1 MNAKRDQDN
10 VIDDSRLWQAVERA
24 REKRKALGIEAP
36 ATDLTAAIRKWE
48 EKEMAKGEEAF
59 ELELEVQVFRP
70 DTVTSVQARLKE
82 VIEEVF
88 AASGLDA
95 LLRGQKPQLVFAQG
109 LATKEGAD
117 TALMVLAFVLHEAPT
132 AWPHLKAFLELLGTR
147 LKKAT
152 PTTINADITIGK
164 KKVHIEGM
172 TPEDAIK
179 VITKEYEVYFQPRRK
194 GG

>member
-1 MNAKRDQDN
+1 MNAKRDEDN
-10 VIDDSRLWQAVERA
+10 VIDYSGLRQAVERV

-36 ATDLTAAIRKWE
+36 ATDLTAAIRKWA
-48 EKEMAKGEEAF
+48 EKEMTMREEAF
-59 ELELEVQVFRP
+59 ELKLEVQAFRP
-70 DTVTSVQARLKE
+70 DTGASVQARLKE
-82 VIEEVF
+82 VIEEVIV
-88 AASGLDA
+88 ASGLDA

-109 LATKEGAD
+109 LPTKEGVD
-117 TALMVLAFVLHEAPT
+117 IALMVLAFALHEAPT

-147 LKKAT
+147 LKKAA

-179 VITKEYEVYFQPRRK
+179 VITKEYEVYFRPRRK
-194 GG
+194 G

>member
-1 MNAKRDQDN
+1 MNQERNEGN
-10 VIDDSRLWQAVERA
+10 VIDDSGLWQAVERA
-24 REKRKALGIEAP
+24 REKREALGIEAP
-36 ATDLTAAIRKWE
+36 ATDLKAAIRKWE
-48 EKEMAKGEEAF
+48 EKEMAMGEEAF
-59 ELELEVQVFRP
+59 ELELEVPVFRP
-70 DTVTSVQARLKE
+70 HTVGSVQARLKE
-82 VIEEVF
+82 AIEEVV

-95 LLRGQKPQLVFAQG
+95 LLRGQEPQLVFAQG
-109 LATKEGAD
+109 LATKEGVD

-179 VITKEYEVYFQPRRK
+179 VITEKYEVYFRPRYK
-194 GG
+194 G